1 MQISLIEFSLENFK
15 AFKNKAT
22 FSMVARK
29 NERYTFETNGENL
42 LKTSLIYGPNA
53 SGKTSIL
60 EAFDHMKRFILLSAN
75 IPENQEKKNLPH
87 FPFLASEE
95 SKNNPT
101 SFEIAFALSGEH
113 DGVYKYSFSLV
124 QDHVVSEKLVEISST
139 GKEKE
144 YLSRTEQRIT
154 VDHDFKDMKTL
165 LGKIRKESLFLST
178 SAQLNNSFALSLIN
192 AFNSIIAVS
201 GIFTNAQQF
210 TAKKFKTDAE
220 YKEKIL
226 QYLKTA
232 DFCIT
237 GGGTQEID
245 INSAQIK
252 FEVGKPV
259 SFEQTKGKD
268 DMLFF
273 EHPVFDSN
281 NNKTDTTF
289 KLNLFQ
295 ESIGTQKFLSILGPV
310 IDALENG
317 KVILVDEFDNSL
329 HPLLTKFI
337 VDLFSSEQINNK
349 NAQFVATTHD
359 TSLLSYRDDFLK
371 DQFWF
376 TEKDEQGSARL
387 FSLAEFSMRNDTE
400 YSRKYLEGRFG
411 ALPFI
416 GSVKK

>member
-29 NERYTFETNGENL
+29 NDKYTFESNDENL

-75 IPENQEKKNLPH
+75 IPENQDRKNLPH
-87 FPFLASEE
+87 FPFLASADE
-95 SKNNPT
+95 KQKPT
-101 SFEIAFALSGEH
+101 LFEIVFSLSGEH
-113 DGVYKYSFSLV
+113 DGVYKYSFSVV
-124 QDHVVSEKLVEISST
+124 QDHIVSERLIEISST
-139 GKEKE
+139 GNEKE
-144 YLSRTEQRIT
+144 YFARNEQDI
-154 VDHDFKDMKTL
+154 VVGYDFDDMKNL
-165 LGKIRKESLFLST
+165 LSKIRKESLFLST
-178 SAQLNNSFALSLIN
+178 SAQLNNSFALILIN
-192 AFNSIIAVS
+192 AFNSIITVS

-210 TAKKFKTDAE
+210 TAKKFKTDSE

-245 INSAQIK
+245 IQGTELK

-259 SFEQTKGKD
+259 SFQQTKGKD

-273 EHPVFDSN
+273 EHPVFDSK
-281 NNKTDTTF
+281 NNKTDTF

-337 VDLFSSEQINNK
+337 VDLFGSEQINDK

-376 TEKDEQGSARL
+376 TEKDEQGSAKL

-416 GSVKK
+416 NSVKK

>member
-15 AFKNKAT
+15 AFKNRAT

-29 NERYTFETNGENL
+29 NDMHTFESNTENL

-60 EAFDHMKRFILLSAN
+60 EAFDYMRRFILLSAN
-75 IPENQEKKNLPH
+75 ISENQEKKNLPF

-95 SKNNPT
+95 AKQKPT
-101 SFEIAFALSGEH
+101 LFEVVFSLSGERN
-113 DGVYKYSFSLV
+113 GIYKYTFSVL
-124 QDHVVSEKLVEISST
+124 QDYVVSERLIEVSST
-139 GKEKE
+139 GKEKI
-144 YLSRTEQRIT
+144 YLSRDVQSIV
-154 VDHDFKDMKTL
+154 VDHDFEDMRNL

-178 SAQLNNSFALSLIN
+178 SAQLNNSFALILIN
-192 AFNSIIAVS
+192 AFNSIITVS

-210 TAKKFKTDAE
+210 TAKKFKSDTV

-237 GGGTQEID
+237 GGGTQEVD
-245 INSAQIK
+245 VQGFGIK
-252 FEVGKPV
+252 NEAGKV

-268 DMLFF
+268 DLLFF

-281 NNKTDTTF
+281 NNKVNTF

-295 ESIGTQKFLSILGPV
+295 ESIGTQKFLSILGPI

-317 KVILVDEFDNSL
+317 KVI
-329 HPLLTKFI
+329 
-337 VDLFSSEQINNK
+337 
-349 NAQFVATTHD
+349 
-359 TSLLSYRDDFLK
+359 RDDK
-371 DQFWF
+371 
-376 TEKDEQGSARL
+376 EG
-387 FSLAEFSMRNDTE
+387 
-400 YSRKYLEGRFG
+400 KYML
-411 ALPFI
+411 
-416 GSVKK
+416 